1 MHRRIRY
8 TTSPVMSARRSSAGI
23 SQNRKLTMPPEVAD
37 ADDAPLALLG
47 FDGDGGGGSQMKMV
61 TGDSS

>member
-1 MHRRIRY
+1 MHRRMRY
-8 TTSPVMSARRSSAGI
+8 TASPAMSARRSSAGI
-23 SQNRKLTMPPEVAD
+23 SQYRKLSMPPEVAD

-47 FDGDGGGGSQMKMV
+47 FDGAGGGGSQMKMV